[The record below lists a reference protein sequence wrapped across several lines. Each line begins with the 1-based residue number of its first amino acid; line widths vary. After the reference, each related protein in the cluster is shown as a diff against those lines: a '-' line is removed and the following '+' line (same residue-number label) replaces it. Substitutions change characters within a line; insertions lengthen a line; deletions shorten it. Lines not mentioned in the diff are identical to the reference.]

1 MCKWV
6 VNQDRDVIVKIDNV
20 SELHIVYIYYE
31 SALIAFN
38 LNYNS
43 ILLGTFDSIQE
54 CMVEFGRI
62 INSLT
67 DFYIINGYSE

>member
-6 VNQDRDVIVKIDNV
+6 VNQDRDIIIKIDNI

-31 SALIAFN
+31 STLIAFN

-54 CMVEFGRI
+54 CMIEFSRI

-67 DFYIINGYSE
+67 DFYIISGYSE